1 MQQDQD
7 ATMIGGPEAAGNSDR
22 TRAMAPAGLD
32 TTQMGASVECPV
44 CRARNISADTYC
56 CECGFLLSATPED
69 GDAGPQAPA
78 AVLRDTRSG
87 RAFPLEEG
95 VATVG
100 RENADILL
108 SDPSV
113 SRKHAEVEFRGA
125 DALVTDAGSTN
136 GTVVNGRRIA
146 AGEQQ
151 ALEPGQEVRFGN
163 CIFVLDL
170 TRADDGQDIAAP
182 PAEEP
187 EEAGQPEEAEVTMVG
202 SPESLPEFDLDLPD
216 EQPAEAAAPSGPRL
230 QDASNPA
237 LAYPISPE
245 GAAIGRR
252 SGQDIVIENPYVS
265 SSHAAIAV
273 QDGEYTLTDIGSTN
287 GTVVNGETLPPNE
300 PRVLA
305 DGDEISFGPV
315 KLVFR
320 KGEAEAI

>member
-1 MQQDQD
+1 VLEVRGEQVRL
-7 ATMIGGPEAAGNSDR
+7 G
-22 TRAMAPAGLD
+22 
-32 TTQMGASVECPV
+32 
-44 CRARNISADTYC
+44 ISADRSISIHRK
-56 CECGFLLSATPED
+56 ELLTRPPEEETPAPDSAD
-69 GDAGPQAPA
+69 APA
-78 AVLRDTRSG
+78 E
-87 RAFPLEEG
+87 P
-95 VATVG
+95 
-100 RENADILL
+100 
-108 SDPSV
+108 P
-113 SRKHAEVEFRGA
+113 
-125 DALVTDAGSTN
+125 DAASETAS
-136 GTVVNGRRIA
+136 
-146 AGEQQ
+146 
-151 ALEPGQEVRFGN
+151 EPP
-163 CIFVLDL
+163 
-170 TRADDGQDIAAP
+170 QDAAP

-202 SPESLPEFDLDLPD
+202 SRESLPEFDLDLPD

>member
-22 TRAMAPAGLD
+22 TQAMAPAGLD

-44 CRARNISADTYC
+44 CRARNIPADTYC
-56 CECGFLLSATPED
+56 CECGFLLSATPEE
-69 GDAGPQAPA
+69 GDAGPQAPPA
-78 AVLRDTRSG
+78 ILRDTRSG
-87 RAFPLEEG
+87 RAFPLEPG

-108 SDPSV
+108 ADPSV
-113 SRKHAEVEFRGA
+113 SRKHAEIEFRGA

-146 AGEQQ
+146 AGEKQV
-151 ALEPGQEVRFGN
+151 LEPGQEVRFGN
-163 CIFVLDL
+163 CIFVLDV
-170 TRADDGQDIAAP
+170 TREDDGEGSGGP
-182 PAEEP
+182 PPEEP
-187 EEAGQPEEAEVTMVG
+187 EEAGVTMTG
-202 SPESLPEFDLDLPD
+202 SPDGLPEFDLDLPD

-237 LAYPISPE
+237 LTYPISPE
-245 GAAIGRR
+245 GATIGRR

-273 QDGEYTLTDIGSTN
+273 QDGEYILTDVGSTN
-287 GTVVNGETLPPNE
+287 GTAVNGEALPPNE
-300 PRVLA
+300 PRALA

>member
-7 ATMIGGPEAAGNSDR
+7 ATMIGGPEAADNFDR
-22 TRAMAPAGLD
+22 TQAMAPAGLD

-56 CECGFLLSATPED
+56 CECGFLLSATPEE
-69 GDAGPQAPA
+69 GDAGPQASP

-87 RAFPLEEG
+87 RTFPLELG

-113 SRKHAEVEFRGA
+113 SRKHAEIEFRGA
-125 DALVTDAGSTN
+125 DTLVTDAGSTN

-146 AGEQQ
+146 VGEEQV
-151 ALEPGQEVRFGN
+151 LEPGQEVRFGN
-163 CIFVLDL
+163 CIFVFDL
-170 TRADDGQDIAAP
+170 TREDDEQDTAAP
-182 PAEEP
+182 SEEP
-187 EEAGQPEEAEVTMVG
+187 EEASQPEDAAVTMVG
-202 SPESLPEFDLDLPD
+202 SPGGMPEFDLDLPD

-230 QDASNPA
+230 QDAGNPA
-237 LAYPISPE
+237 LTYPISPE

-265 SSHAAIAV
+265 SAHAAIAV
-273 QDGEYTLTDIGSTN
+273 QDGECILTDIGSTN

-320 KGEAEAI
+320 KGEAEAS